1 MALKSKMCLRMGVV
15 PLKVVGLLVNLTLHT
30 WLDNIAPGTVLPP
43 VAPRTDLLLK
53 VSQCC
58 HLQNRLATAFN
69 TAEKKT
75 SENDKL
81 CTVNAGYGSKLVMCR
96 PKQINLRSYLRFLN
110 VSEIFP
116 RIVLYISCQKS
127 TSRRQH
133 KNGRKPSK

>member
-1 MALKSKMCLRMGVV
+1 MLKNGSGPTESGRTTCELNITYMAGKYCAW
-15 PLKVVGLLVNLTLHT
+15 NF
-30 WLDNIAPGTVLPP
+30 LPP

-81 CTVNAGYGSKLVMCR
+81 CTVSAGYGSKLAMCR
-96 PKQINLRSYLRFLN
+96 SKQISLRSYLRFLN

-133 KNGRKPSK
+133 KNSRKPSSQNK